1 MSNFPLDLK
10 NIQRTFI
17 QGDQTLNVLADINL
31 TLKAGEIVALVGPS
45 GSGKST
51 LLQLAGLLEFPSV
64 GEVYMAGQ
72 ACGTLNDRERT
83 ALRLKTIG
91 YVYQFHHL
99 LPEFTALE
107 NIMLPQLIA
116 GQSTPD
122 ATEKATQLLNSFNLG
137 NRATHRP
144 SRLSGGEQQRVAI
157 LRAIANQPKILL
169 ADEPTGNLDE
179 ATAELVFTELTG
191 LVRKHKMAALIA
203 THNLELAKR
212 MDRTLQLQNGCLV
225 EI

>member
-1 MSNFPLDLK
+1 MSKSILELRHL
-10 NIQRTFI
+10 QRTFI
-17 QGDQTLNVLADINL
+17 QGDQTISVLNDANL
-31 TLKAGEIVALVGPS
+31 HLKAGEIVALVGPS

-51 LLQLAGLLEFPSV
+51 LLQLAGLLEFPSK
-64 GEVYMAGQ
+64 GEVYIAGN
-72 ACGTLNDRERT
+72 ACGQMNDRERT
-83 ALRLKTIG
+83 ALRLTMIG

-99 LPEFTALE
+99 LPEFNALE

-116 GQSTPD
+116 GRPPKEAAAH
-122 ATEKATQLLNSFNLG
+122 ATRLLQSFNLE

-157 LRAIANQPKILL
+157 LRAVANQPKILL

-179 ATAELVFTELTG
+179 VTAEIVFNELVG
-191 LVRKHKMAALIA
+191 LVRKHQMAALIA
-203 THNLELAKR
+203 THNPELAKR
-212 MDRTLQLQNGCLV
+212 MDRIIQLQNGCLV

>member
-1 MSNFPLDLK
+1 MSNPVLELR
-10 NIQRTFI
+10 NVQRTFI
-17 QGDQTLNVLADINL
+17 QGDQRLNVLNDVNL
-31 TLKAGEIVALVGPS
+31 SLNAGEIIALVGSS

-51 LLQLAGLLEFPSV
+51 LLQLAGLLEFPSK
-64 GEVYMAGQ
+64 GEVYIAGN
-72 ACGTLNDRERT
+72 ACGKMNDRERT
-83 ALRLKTIG
+83 ALRLSMIG

-99 LPEFTALE
+99 LPEFNALE

-116 GQSTPD
+116 GCSTNE
-122 ATEKATQLLNSFNLG
+122 AEIHANRLLQSFNLG

-157 LRAIANQPKILL
+157 LRAVANQPKILL

-179 ATAELVFTELTG
+179 ATAELVFNELVG

-203 THNLELAKR
+203 THNPELAKR
-212 MDRTLQLQNGCLV
+212 MDRTIQLHSGTLTF
-225 EI
+225 

>member
-1 MSNFPLDLK
+1 MNNPLELK
-10 NIQRTFI
+10 NVQRTFI
-17 QGDQTLNVLADINL
+17 QGDQRLQVLNDINL
-31 TLKAGEIVALVGPS
+31 KLKAGEIVALVGPS

-51 LLQLAGLLEFPSV
+51 LLQLAGLLEFPSN
-64 GEVYMAGQ
+64 GEVYIEGK
-72 ACGTLNDRERT
+72 ACGKMNDHERT

-116 GQSTPD
+116 GQSTKE
-122 ATEKATQLLNSFNLG
+122 TEKKANTLLQTFNLA
-137 NRATHRP
+137 NRASHRP

-157 LRAIANQPKILL
+157 LRAVANQPRILL

-179 ATAELVFTELTG
+179 ATADIVFNELVG
-191 LVRKHKMAALIA
+191 LVRKHQMAALIA
-203 THNLELAKR
+203 THNLDLAKR
-212 MDRTLQLQNGCLV
+212 MDRTIRLHSGNL
-225 EI
+225 I